1 MDNMHLSLLGRR
13 TILSKFTSYWT
24 GLSTNDPEPYHV
36 LTIDLLLLIPRELLK
51 LILDFSDIST
61 IFSLSRT
68 SNKYLNLI
76 SSDTNIKTVRLD
88 SVSNGHC
95 DLFKWLVTNVR
106 YDSTS
111 FVEHAVKNGRLE
123 ILKYLNGTRNRNSC
137 DYLFHYACRDA
148 AANGHLDVLRYLREH
163 FCLWDEYTY
172 LGAAKGGHLDI
183 IKYLHENKCPSDLD
197 GYALKYAATNGDLVM
212 IKYLHEIRFPW
223 NTRVFQSA
231 AKNGNIEILKYL
243 YKNGCPWNEWAY
255 TGPANKGDIDTIK
268 WLYVKGCPFNEKAC
282 AAAADGGHL
291 EVLQWLHEN
300 GFPWNKLT
308 YQVTIDNGHLEI
320 LGYLHE
326 NGCPS

>member
-1 MDNMHLSLLGRR
+1 MHLSLLGRR

-231 AKNGNIEILKYL
+231 AKNGL
-243 YKNGCPWNEWAY
+243 WAISPREDI
-255 TGPANKGDIDTIK
+255 GADGKGDAHVLPARRAGDGCLRDAIDAE
-268 WLYVKGCPFNEKAC
+268 LQEVKIRF
-282 AAAADGGHL
+282 GGDHPP
-291 EVLQWLHEN
+291 ERAGPGDIGGN
-300 GFPWNKLT
+300 GGL
-308 YQVTIDNGHLEI
+308 
-320 LGYLHE
+320 
-326 NGCPS
+326 